1 MQGKVISIRLNT
13 DKLTDKKADEI
24 LSNLPSRRKSEYI
37 RNAII
42 AYNDQ
47 ENLMVLIQ
55 QTMIKAMEE
64 WDAKQTE
71 KKRENNES
79 GNGYR
84 DFLKSLY

>member
-24 LSNLPSRRKSEYI
+24 LSNLLNGRKSEYI

-42 AYNDQ
+42 TYHDR
-47 ENLMVLIQ
+47 ENLLELMKQ
-55 QTMIKAMEE
+55 AMINALEE

-71 KKRENNES
+71 KKEENNES

-84 DFLKSLY
+84 DFLKSFY

>member
-24 LSNLPSRRKSEYI
+24 LSNLPSRRKSEFI

-47 ENLMVLIQ
+47 ENLMELIQ
-55 QTMIKAMEE
+55 QAMIKAMEE
-64 WDAKQTE
+64 WDAKQAE
-71 KKRENNES
+71 KKENNES
-79 GNGYR
+79 GNGNR

>member
-42 AYNDQ
+42 TCHDR
-47 ENLMVLIQ
+47 ENLLELIQ
-55 QTMIKAMEE
+55 QAMIKAMNE
-64 WDAKQTE
+64 WDARQAE
-71 KKRENNES
+71 KKNGNSEF
-79 GNGYR
+79 GNGYV
-84 DFLKSLY
+84 DFLK